1 MEIKKM
7 TKQEL
12 TQKINEQVHLASA
25 VEAKDAEIVKNKE
38 EIIKLKEEYSKINNQ
53 LTEKNLKIQALEKE
67 KVARG
72 SMEEKENT
80 VKKLIHVLQGYQN
93 GYRAFLKNV
102 QGGLEN
108 AVELEALLSEQLK

>member
-1 MEIKKM
+1 METKK
-7 TKQEL
+7 EL
-12 TQKINEQVHLASA
+12 EEKIAELEAKLNEQKHLADA
-25 VEAKDAEIVKNKE
+25 VNAKDEEISKIKE
-38 EIIKLKEEYSKINNQ
+38 ENLKNVNQ

-67 KVARG
+67 KAARG
-72 SMEEKENT
+72 SMEEKENM

>member
-1 MEIKKM
+1 M

-12 TQKINEQVHLASA
+12 TQKINEQTHLAAA
-25 VEAKDAEIVKNKE
+25 VEAKDAEIAQNKQ
-38 EIIKLKEEYSKINNQ
+38 EIIKLKEEYAKINNQ

-67 KVARG
+67 KSARG
-72 SMEEKENT
+72 SMEEQE
-80 VKKLIHVLQGYQN
+80 KLIKNLAQLLQGYQN
-93 GYRAFLKNV
+93 SYRAFLKNV